1 MSNLNSYFSDPI
13 ILRFLKRVVILLILL
28 SGLFGLTWY
37 GYEEM
42 SKELKAQEKPKI
54 QKLNSL
60 QSQVRFLQQQVKL
73 YEQYGEK
80 YEELIKKGL
89 VKKQDRVFWTDSLL
103 SLTDE
108 YLIPNLKF
116 SFSAEK
122 ALSSGQ
128 FSHIKV
134 PNNLFFFSRVELNM
148 DLQHEEDLLR
158 VFETISQKISP
169 LYLVESCK
177 IKLNDSDYEVN
188 ANFDLLKGNVS
199 TNCSLIVFHTHPS
212 NSKK

>member
-1 MSNLNSYFSDPI
+1 MSNLSSYFTDPI
-13 ILRFLKRVVILLILL
+13 IKRFLKLAVIFLILL
-28 SGLFGLTWY
+28 SGLLGLTWY

-54 QKLNSL
+54 HKLNSL

-89 VKKQDRVFWTDSLL
+89 VKKQDRVFWTDSLIRIK
-103 SLTDE
+103 DE

-122 ALSSGQ
+122 ALSNGQ
-128 FSHIKV
+128 FSHIKI
-134 PNNLFFFSRVELNM
+134 PNSLFFFSRVELSM

-169 LYLVESCK
+169 LYLVEGCK
-177 IKLNDSDYEVN
+177 TKLNDPDHEVN

-199 TNCSLIVFHTHPS
+199 TNCSLIVFHTHPT

>member
-1 MSNLNSYFSDPI
+1 
-13 ILRFLKRVVILLILL
+13 
-28 SGLFGLTWY
+28 
-37 GYEEM
+37 
-42 SKELKAQEKPKI
+42 
-54 QKLNSL
+54 LNSL
-60 QSQVRFLQQQVKL
+60 QSQVRFLQQQVRL

-89 VKKQDRVFWTDSLL
+89 VKKQDRVFWTDSLIR
-103 SLTDE
+103 LTDE

-122 ALSSGQ
+122 VLSSGQ

>member
-1 MSNLNSYFSDPI
+1 MSNLSSYFSDPI
-13 ILRFLKRVVILLILL
+13 IQRFLKGVVILLILL
-28 SGLFGLTWY
+28 SSLFALTWY

-89 VKKQDRVFWTDSLL
+89 VKKQDRVFWTDSLIR
-103 SLTDE
+103 LTDE

-116 SFSAEK
+116 SFSGEK

-128 FSHIKV
+128 FSHIKI
-134 PNNLFFFSRVELNM
+134 PNSLFYYSRVTLNM

-177 IKLNDSDYEVN
+177 TQLKDTDHEVN
-188 ANFDLLKGNVS
+188 ANFDLLEGNVS
-199 TNCSLIVFHTHPS
+199 TACSLIVFHTHPS
-212 NSKK
+212 KSKK

>member
-1 MSNLNSYFSDPI
+1 MSNLSNYFSDPI
-13 ILRFLKRVVILLILL
+13 IQRFLKRVVILLVLL
-28 SGLFGLTWY
+28 MSLSALTWY
-37 GYEEM
+37 GYEEVT
-42 SKELKAQEKPKI
+42 KELNAQEKPKI
-54 QKLNSL
+54 LKLNSL

-89 VKKQDRVFWTDSLL
+89 VKKQDRVFWTDSLIR
-103 SLTDE
+103 LTDE

-122 ALSSGQ
+122 TLGSGQ
-128 FSHIKV
+128 FSHINI
-134 PNNLFFFSRVELNM
+134 PNGLFFFSRVELNM

-158 VFETISQKISP
+158 VLETINQKISP

-177 IKLNDSDYEVN
+177 TQLKDSDHKVN
-188 ANFDLLKGNVS
+188 ANFDLLQGNVS
-199 TNCSLIVFHTHPS
+199 ASCSLIVFHTHPS
-212 NSKK
+212 QRKK

>member
-1 MSNLNSYFSDPI
+1 MSNLSSYLTDPI
-13 ILRFLKRVVILLILL
+13 IQRFLKRVVILLILL
-28 SGLFGLTWY
+28 SSLFALTWY

-89 VKKQDRVFWTDSLL
+89 VKTQDRVFWTDSLIR
-103 SLTDE
+103 LTDE

-116 SFSAEK
+116 SFSGEK
-122 ALSSGQ
+122 PLSSGQ
-128 FSHIKV
+128 FSRIKV

-148 DLQHEEDLLR
+148 NLQHEEDLLR

-177 IKLNDSDYEVN
+177 TKLNDSDYEVN

-199 TNCSLIVFHTHPS
+199 TACSLIVFHTHP
-212 NSKK
+212 NTSKK